1 MEVAA
6 IASARP
12 LRRRLLAGAT
22 LLLLLA
28 AVALAVIAGLL
39 AARVHAAEEAQDRR
53 QAILQAARQE
63 AIYLTTLNHKTI
75 DKDIQRIM
83 QGSTGEVE
91 KMFAGKSKLMRELVA
106 KSNAVTT
113 GEVLSSGIVS
123 ADHDS
128 AKVLVVADST
138 VKNKKTP
145 KGAIRHYRMWMTLVR
160 KDGQWLVSKLDF
172 NKPFGS

>member
-6 IASARP
+6 VASAQS
-12 LRRRLLAGAT
+12 LRRRLLAGAIAF
-22 LLLLLA
+22 LVVA
-28 AVALAVIAGLL
+28 ALALAVIGGIL
-39 AARVHAAEEAQDRR
+39 AVRVHAAEQEQQRR

-63 AIYLTTLNHKTI
+63 AIYLTSLDYKTI
-75 DKDIQRIM
+75 EKDLQRIM
-83 QGSTGEVE
+83 QGATGEVE
-91 KMFAGKSKLMRELVA
+91 QMFADRSDVFQKTLSKNEV
-106 KSNAVTT
+106 VTT
-113 GEVLSSGIVS
+113 GEVLSAGLAS

-128 AKVLVVADST
+128 AKVLLVVDST
-138 VKNKKTP
+138 VKNKEVP